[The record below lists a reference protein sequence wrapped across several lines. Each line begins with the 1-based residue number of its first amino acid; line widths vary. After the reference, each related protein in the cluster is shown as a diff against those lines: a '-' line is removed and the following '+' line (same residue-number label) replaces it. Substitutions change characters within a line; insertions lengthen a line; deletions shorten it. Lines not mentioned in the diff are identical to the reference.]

1 MSTVVSPAGTRTP
14 VGQSAPPD
22 VAQRHSETATPAR
35 TRRIGSID
43 IIRGAVM
50 VLMAIDHVRVYS
62 GVPAGG
68 PTPGVFFTRWVTHFC
83 APAFIFLAGTAAFLY
98 GEKVRDRGSLSR
110 FLFTRGAWLVLLELT
125 VLRFAWTFNF
135 DYAHYALAGVIW
147 VIGWCMIL
155 MAGLVYLPLTAIGAI
170 GVAIIALHDVTD
182 AFQVQ
187 LAHAASTSAV
197 SWLWQLLYFGGS
209 IALGGGENGPQLA
222 VLYSIVPWIGVV
234 AAGFAFGRVMQLD
247 AERRRRICVAL
258 GTGAIAAFAVL
269 RGFNLYGDPR
279 PWGDEAR
286 RAQAQKLA
294 AERAALQPRASPN
307 GRVLVDQPTAG
318 QTSTRPPASSGQTTG
333 GATAAPNVTAGRPL
347 GASQTSAV
355 PRRPAPPR
363 TPALLQFLGTN
374 KYPASL
380 LFLLMTL
387 GPTILLVPF
396 LERSRGPIARVLTV
410 FGRVPFFYYI
420 LHIPL
425 IHLVFVALSVARFGT
440 VIPWLTA
447 NHPMFVP
454 PAPPGYTYSLTAL
467 YAIWLLVVT
476 LLYFPCRWYA
486 AFKARRT
493 DRWLSY
499 L

>member
-1 MSTVVSPAGTRTP
+1 
-14 VGQSAPPD
+14 
-22 VAQRHSETATPAR
+22 
-35 TRRIGSID
+35 
-43 IIRGAVM
+43 
-50 VLMAIDHVRVYS
+50 
-62 GVPAGG
+62 
-68 PTPGVFFTRWVTHFC
+68 
-83 APAFIFLAGTAAFLY
+83 
-98 GEKVRDRGSLSR
+98 
-110 FLFTRGAWLVLLELT
+110 
-125 VLRFAWTFNF
+125 
-135 DYAHYALAGVIW
+135 
-147 VIGWCMIL
+147 
-155 MAGLVYLPLTAIGAI
+155 
-170 GVAIIALHDVTD
+170 
-182 AFQVQ
+182 
-187 LAHAASTSAV
+187 
-197 SWLWQLLYFGGS
+197 
-209 IALGGGENGPQLA
+209 
-222 VLYSIVPWIGVV
+222 
-234 AAGFAFGRVMQLD
+234 
-247 AERRRRICVAL
+247 
-258 GTGAIAAFAVL
+258 
-269 RGFNLYGDPR
+269 
-279 PWGDEAR
+279 
-286 RAQAQKLA
+286 
-294 AERAALQPRASPN
+294 
-307 GRVLVDQPTAG
+307 
-318 QTSTRPPASSGQTTG
+318 
-333 GATAAPNVTAGRPL
+333 VTAGRPL

-425 IHLVFVALSVARFGT
+425 IHLVFVALSVARFGR